1 MAMKAEFTKEQARC
15 RDLEGQIRDMS
26 RQLND
31 KKKEVERYVKGWILI
46 FMFFNDFQ
54 SFYTCFKVPRKSK
67 KKSIIY

>member
-31 KKKEVERYVKGWILI
+31 KKKEVERHVKG
-46 FMFFNDFQ
+46 
-54 SFYTCFKVPRKSK
+54 
-67 KKSIIY
+67 